1 MKKIVS
7 LLLIL
12 CLIILPLPKV
22 SALSLSAKYACLI
35 DAQTGQVLFEK
46 NGYTEH
52 SMASTTKIMTA
63 LLAIENS
70 TPQEIVTVSANAAGT
85 EGSSLYLKSGEK
97 IAMGDLLY
105 GLMLESGNDAAVAI
119 AEHIGKSTDDF
130 AQMMTKRAH
139 EIGARQT
146 AFKNPNGLDAE
157 GHHTTA
163 YDLALITRHAMKNP
177 VFAEIVA
184 TKRKTTDGASGST
197 IRSFY
202 NHNKLLSLYTGCTGV
217 KTGFTKKTGRCL
229 VSSATRDHVS
239 LICVTLNAPDDWN
252 DHKRLLDYGFSVQKA
267 KPLIMKDMV
276 LKSLPVKNGSSKTV
290 ELLAADDFFISH
302 NETEGLSKWRLDY
315 MLPASVPAPIPE
327 GAQIGRIKIFY
338 EDELLKEI
346 ELVSAVSVDYIV
358 PPEPGF
364 WEIFKRLWK
373 IG

>member
-177 VFAEIVA
+177 VVAEIVA
-184 TKRKTTDGASGST
+184 TKRKTTDGASNST

-217 KTGFTKKTGRCL
+217 KTGFTKKTGRGP
-229 VSSATRDHVS
+229 TR
-239 LICVTLNAPDDWN
+239 P
-252 DHKRLLDYGFSVQKA
+252 
-267 KPLIMKDMV
+267 
-276 LKSLPVKNGSSKTV
+276 
-290 ELLAADDFFISH
+290 
-302 NETEGLSKWRLDY
+302 
-315 MLPASVPAPIPE
+315 
-327 GAQIGRIKIFY
+327 
-338 EDELLKEI
+338 
-346 ELVSAVSVDYIV
+346 
-358 PPEPGF
+358 
-364 WEIFKRLWK
+364 
-373 IG
+373 

>member
-7 LLLIL
+7 FLLIF
-12 CLIILPLPKV
+12 CLFTMYPPKTE
-22 SALSLSAKYACLI
+22 ALSLSAKYACLM
-35 DAQTGQVLFEK
+35 DAQTGQILFEK

-119 AEHIGKSTDDF
+119 AEHIGKSTDGF
-130 AQMMTKRAH
+130 AKMMTDRAH
-139 EIGARQT
+139 EIGATQT

-157 GHHTTA
+157 GHYTTA
-163 YDLALITRHAMKNP
+163 CDLALITRHAMKNP
-177 VFAEIVA
+177 VFSEIVS
-184 TKRKTTDGASGST
+184 TKRKTTDGALGTT

-202 NHNKLLSLYTGCTGV
+202 NHNKLLSLYPGCTGV

-267 KPLIMKDMV
+267 KPLIVKDMV

-290 ELLAADDFFISH
+290 ELLAADDFFISQ
-302 NETEGLSKWRLDY
+302 NDAEGLSKWRLDY
-315 MLPASVPAPIPE
+315 MLPASVPAPVPE
-327 GAQIGRIKIFY
+327 GAQIGKVKVFY

-346 ELVSAVSVDYIV
+346 ELNAAVSIDYV
-358 PPEPGF
+358 EPPEPGF
-364 WEIFKRLWK
+364 WEMFKKLWK